1 MRRNKLIAG
10 LELAVGLALLGGCSA
25 MPQQGAKPEQM
36 TTGQALARVAC
47 PHQIAEANA
56 WINFMPGPGRGPRQL
71 NVDVRLKEATDTAVM
86 LKSAASTGDTLILE
100 IRTSPAAPVPGRLA
114 YREQVPDPLPKRIS
128 FFCRGGEIYA
138 LEAIEKVY

>member
-1 MRRNKLIAG
+1 MGKLFI
-10 LELAVGLALLGGCSA
+10 VGVAALLGACASA
-25 MPQQGAKPEQM
+25 PLQGAKLEQV

-47 PHQIAEANA
+47 PHQIAEASA
-56 WINFMPGPGRGPRQL
+56 WVNYMPGPGRGPRQL

-100 IRTSPAAPVPGRLA
+100 IRTAPASPVPGRLA

-138 LEAIEKVY
+138 LDEIEKVY

>member
-1 MRRNKLIAG
+1 MDKLFIVG
-10 LELAVGLALLGGCSA
+10 VAVLLGACASA
-25 MPQQGAKPEQM
+25 PLQGAKPEQV

-47 PHQIAEANA
+47 PHQIAEASA
-56 WINFMPGPGRGPRQL
+56 WINYMPGPGRGPRQL

-100 IRTSPAAPVPGRLA
+100 IRTAPAAPVPGRLA
-114 YREQVPDPLPKRIS
+114 YREQVPDPIPKRIS

-138 LEAIEKVY
+138 LDEIEKVY